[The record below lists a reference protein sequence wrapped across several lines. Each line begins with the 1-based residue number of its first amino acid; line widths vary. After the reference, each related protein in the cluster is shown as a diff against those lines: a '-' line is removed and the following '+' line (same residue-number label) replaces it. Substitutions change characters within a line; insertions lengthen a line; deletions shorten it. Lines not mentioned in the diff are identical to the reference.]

1 MLNILNSNKKDWFDL
16 LKQRESVD
24 WINTFN
30 LNVKLQVLKQNIL
43 FLEVFLE
50 TPGLKQDEID
60 YLFLEIERFWEEII
74 SLENT
79 ILYDIATE
87 TIH

>member
-60 YLFLEIERFWEEII
+60 YLILEIERFWEEII